1 MSDKINAEERYQE
14 RAAILEYCANFS
26 REDAER
32 RARIESDEWLKSR
45 RPDDEVQP

>member
-1 MSDKINAEERYQE
+1 MTDQTNAEERYQE

-26 REDAER
+26 REEAER
-32 RARIESDEWLKSR
+32 RARIEVEEWIKAH